1 MRPTSIALAL
11 PFLLSTMVSQAYA
24 QQSIFEVDPPLTGGA
39 GAPLPVSLGYGW
51 NFISS
56 NVKATSCVTGKP
68 ATDTPRT
75 TYQTVGDFSD
85 NSTLAKAL
93 KISAS
98 AQASFIIGS
107 AEAQTSYALNQNS
120 SLSLNRVAIY
130 ASIRDLN
137 ALTGTEVS
145 LPPSELNAKSPPLST
160 ENSVVITPKGIEL
173 KPEYVK
179 MLIDND
185 IKSFEMACGGGYVQA
200 KETGADLI
208 AFYSYDTSSLDSQR
222 QVIGSLKGSV
232 LGQSASAGVDSLIK
246 TVNESSAQL
255 IDYRQFGGSPTALP
269 VNKDG
274 FLTAIKEFPKTI
286 TKENSKLYKLYV
298 ASYGPET
305 IANWPPNIAP
315 LAINA
320 NSSLS
325 KLVEQYWLADAIYR
339 QLEIV
344 IAEPNKFIFS
354 WGTNLDISKEHQAK
368 ILEIQRKLLLSI
380 KGCYEGKSC
389 DLPPF
394 TSNAEYYNHLVRLPL
409 PVAWSPEYSS
419 LLAAHNRA
427 KQLVAEYNQFYKNL
441 VIWSQT
447 QKKYQPGQGDP
458 TCYWRNRLAHEMMI
472 PFYNSNAGPALNTL
486 RLKDQDL
493 PVQLQSL
500 LRTSVL
506 EATKRTRCGLGYG
519 AFGCASA
526 LELDAWVKQM
536 PMSGPHGVKTNES
549 DGHIFGECPHNE
561 LTYEYTP

>member
-179 MLIDND
+179 MLIDHD
-185 IKSFEMACGGGYVQA
+185 IKYFEMACGGGYVQA
-200 KETGADLI
+200 
-208 AFYSYDTSSLDSQR
+208 
-222 QVIGSLKGSV
+222 V
-232 LGQSASAGVDSLIK
+232 
-246 TVNESSAQL
+246 
-255 IDYRQFGGSPTALP
+255 
-269 VNKDG
+269 
-274 FLTAIKEFPKTI
+274 
-286 TKENSKLYKLYV
+286 
-298 ASYGPET
+298 
-305 IANWPPNIAP
+305 
-315 LAINA
+315 
-320 NSSLS
+320 
-325 KLVEQYWLADAIYR
+325 
-339 QLEIV
+339 
-344 IAEPNKFIFS
+344 
-354 WGTNLDISKEHQAK
+354 
-368 ILEIQRKLLLSI
+368 
-380 KGCYEGKSC
+380 
-389 DLPPF
+389 
-394 TSNAEYYNHLVRLPL
+394 
-409 PVAWSPEYSS
+409 
-419 LLAAHNRA
+419 
-427 KQLVAEYNQFYKNL
+427 
-441 VIWSQT
+441 
-447 QKKYQPGQGDP
+447 
-458 TCYWRNRLAHEMMI
+458 
-472 PFYNSNAGPALNTL
+472 
-486 RLKDQDL
+486 
-493 PVQLQSL
+493 
-500 LRTSVL
+500 
-506 EATKRTRCGLGYG
+506 GL
-519 AFGCASA
+519 
-526 LELDAWVKQM
+526 
-536 PMSGPHGVKTNES
+536 
-549 DGHIFGECPHNE
+549 
-561 LTYEYTP
+561 